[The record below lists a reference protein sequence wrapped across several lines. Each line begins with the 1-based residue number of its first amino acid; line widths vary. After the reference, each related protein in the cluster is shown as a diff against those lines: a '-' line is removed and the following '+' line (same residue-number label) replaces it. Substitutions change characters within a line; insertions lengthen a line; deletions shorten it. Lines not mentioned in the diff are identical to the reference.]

1 MKEIIA
7 SIITIGD
14 ELLIG
19 QTIDTN
25 SAFIA
30 QQLNSIGIRVAKRV
44 AVGDQETAIREAL
57 DNESTYADVILLTGG
72 LGPTADDITKP
83 LLCDY
88 FGGKLR
94 RDPATLKH
102 IEWLFNEVYKRPG
115 ALLPRNQKQADIPD
129 NCTILHNPRGTAPGM
144 LFQKENR
151 IYISMPGVPQEMKE
165 IMTDSVIPFLQ
176 QNLKTP
182 FIFHRTLLTAG
193 IGESMLAEQLVNF
206 EATLQ
211 PELKLAYLPQY
222 GMVKL
227 RITATGQD
235 QLVLKQAID
244 SKFEELK
251 KIVATHLVT
260 DKDEKLEAVIGR
272 LLSEKKATLSTA
284 ESCTGGLIASMLT
297 SLPGSSNYFKGSI
310 VAYSNEAKENLL
322 MVDHSTI
329 STYGAV
335 SEQTVQAMAT
345 GALKQ
350 LNTTYGIAVSGIMGP
365 DGGTALKPVGTVWIA
380 VANKSTTKV
389 QCLKLGFDRQR
400 NTHQTAI
407 SALNMLRQFMLTESQ
422 D

>member
-1 MKEIIA
+1 M
-7 SIITIGD
+7 
-14 ELLIG
+14 
-19 QTIDTN
+19 
-25 SAFIA
+25 
-30 QQLNSIGIRVAKRV
+30 
-44 AVGDQETAIREAL
+44 
-57 DNESTYADVILLTGG
+57 
-72 LGPTADDITKP
+72 
-83 LLCDY
+83 
-88 FGGKLR
+88 
-94 RDPATLKH
+94 KH
-102 IEWLFNEVYKRPG
+102 IDWLFNEVYKRPG

-165 IMTDSVIPFLQ
+165 IMTGSVIPFLQ

-235 QLVLKQAID
+235 QLVLTQTID

-251 KIVATHLVT
+251 KLVATHLVT

-297 SLPGSSNYFKGSI
+297 SLPGSSNYIKGSI
-310 VAYSNEAKENLL
+310 VAYSNEAKEKLL

-329 STYGAV
+329 STHGAV

-407 SALNMLRQFMLTESQ
+407 SALNMLRQFILTESQ

>member
-1 MKEIIA
+1 M
-7 SIITIGD
+7 
-14 ELLIG
+14 
-19 QTIDTN
+19 
-25 SAFIA
+25 
-30 QQLNSIGIRVAKRV
+30 
-44 AVGDQETAIREAL
+44 
-57 DNESTYADVILLTGG
+57 TG
-72 LGPTADDITKP
+72 
-83 LLCDY
+83 
-88 FGGKLR
+88 
-94 RDPATLKH
+94 
-102 IEWLFNEVYKRPG
+102 
-115 ALLPRNQKQADIPD
+115 
-129 NCTILHNPRGTAPGM
+129 
-144 LFQKENR
+144 
-151 IYISMPGVPQEMKE
+151 
-165 IMTDSVIPFLQ
+165 SVIPFLQ

-206 EATLQ
+206 EASLQ

-251 KIVATHLVT
+251 RIVATHLVT

-310 VAYSNEAKENLL
+310 VAYANEAKENLL
-322 MVDHSTI
+322 LVEHSAI
-329 STYGAV
+329 SKYGAV

-345 GALKQ
+345 GVLKQ

-407 SALNMLRQFMLTESQ
+407 SALNMLRQFILTESQ